1 MAKVKKLTRRHRFR
15 NALRQLFH
23 RKPREDWRDLLADID
38 EMHKVPAEFQT
49 LYFVCPCCGA
59 RTPIDKPKPLPDGR
73 TIAQT
78 IIDEVPSTDFQKKAV
93 EFLKDVAPNLP
104 EAEYKIT
111 AYELEK
117 MEAVTREEHLKKH
130 QIRRL

>member
-1 MAKVKKLTRRHRFR
+1 MAKIKKLTRKHRLPRWMRRLLGIPVEPVEFET
-15 NALRQLFH
+15 LRLDCPLCGT
-23 RKPREDWRDLLADID
+23 RKYMKI
-38 EMHKVPAEFQT
+38 
-49 LYFVCPCCGA
+49 
-59 RTPIDKPKPLPDGR
+59 PKTRPDGR

-78 IIDEVPSTDFQKKAV
+78 IIDEVPQTDFQKKAV
-93 EFLKDVAPNLP
+93 EFLKEVAPNLP

-117 MEAVTREEHLKKH
+117 MEVVTSEEHLKKH